1 MAAFIHSVIADA
13 LSSSSFEISEAHAQT
28 NVPHF
33 FLKLNNRLFNSLPLV
48 QVIKVM
54 GGFTG
59 AGGGCVRGVNQPPRI
74 SLTPLIK
81 CSTHSKFRFTP
92 TILCES
98 L

>member
-59 AGGGCVRGVNQPPRI
+59 AGVLGG
-74 SLTPLIK
+74 LTNPL
-81 CSTHSKFRFTP
+81 
-92 TILCES
+92 ES